1 MDLLKYLFEK
11 PALTGKLSRWLI
23 LLAEFDLTYVAKNT
37 IKGRAITKF
46 YAGHPAN
53 GEALNDDFLD
63 EEILTIEVSNLWR
76 MYFDGAANQYGYRI
90 GVLLV
95 APNGS
100 QIPLSVKLNFSA
112 TNNVAEYEACILSLE
127 ALLAIKVQEVEVYG
141 DLALIISEAQKIW
154 KAKEE
159 HLKPYQAYVE
169 KLAKRFDKIE
179 YTFIPRAQ
187 NQFVDVLAT
196 LASLVDIPENISV
209 RPISILQKAL
219 PAHKEEINA
228 LDNDVYGKKPW
239 FADIQR
245 FMEDRSYTEG
255 VDKKDRRA
263 LRITATQYIIC
274 GGVLY
279 KRSYEGIQLRCV
291 DEVEAERLINEV
303 HLRACGPHMNGKML
317 ARKILRMSF
326 YWTTLEAYKDS
337 WKTDRIPKGS
347 IRKTEER
354 YASQLPSTSYVAG
367 SYTKDLMRGFT

>member
-1 MDLLKYLFEK
+1 
-11 PALTGKLSRWLI
+11 
-23 LLAEFDLTYVAKNT
+23 
-37 IKGRAITKF
+37 
-46 YAGHPAN
+46 
-53 GEALNDDFLD
+53 
-63 EEILTIEVSNLWR
+63 

-367 SYTKDLMRGFT
+367 SYTKDLMRGFI